1 MSDSDVKV
9 QITGLKKDIE
19 NVTNLNTRLDTAI
32 EKLTDVSTSIKQSK
46 NVQGQMTLTSY

>member
-19 NVTNLNTRLDTAI
+19 NVTNLNIRILYQNFHVYCDEIGFDRTKMKRENQLRH
-32 EKLTDVSTSIKQSK
+32 
-46 NVQGQMTLTSY
+46 